1 MNNKKGVPI
10 ITRSFA
16 SPQIWP
22 GDIWRVY
29 LSASDPEGDMKAV
42 YCNID
47 QPGTSTHP
55 VSITR
60 IPKDQQRE
68 LSGYLYLTTPGMA
81 GMNFG
86 NLVLTVQIQDRAG
99 NFSEPL
105 SFSLSFNPRARQEE
119 APPGLFQDKEL
130 GPIMIPLTSGS
141 AG

>member
-1 MNNKKGVPI
+1 MNNQKGVPI
-10 ITRSFA
+10 IARSFA

-22 GDIWRVY
+22 GDTWRVY

-47 QPGTSTHP
+47 QPGTGTYP
-55 VSITR
+55 VSINR
-60 IPKDQQRE
+60 IPEDQQRE
-68 LSGYLYLTTPGMA
+68 LSGYLYLTTAGVA

-86 NLVLTVQIQDRAG
+86 NLVLTVQIQDQAG

-105 SFSLSFNPRARQEE
+105 SFSLSFNPRVRQEE

-130 GPIMIPLTSGS
+130 GAIMIPLTSGS